1 MRNGAGPDP
10 VAREDVAMRI
20 LIADDHPIFRAGLK
34 EILGKEKEVEL
45 IGEADSGQKVLE
57 LARKQR
63 WDVVLL
69 DVTMPGKDG
78 LEALQELRRERPK
91 LPVLVLSAHPED
103 QLALRLL
110 KSGAAGYLTKDKAPE
125 VLFTAVK
132 KVLRGEKYISE
143 SLAEKVTLGVVSG
156 ETQSLHEALSHREYQ
171 VMRMI
176 AAGNTIKVIAGA
188 LFLSVRTVSTYRA
201 RVLEKMKMKT
211 NAELIRYALQN
222 KLVD

>member
-1 MRNGAGPDP
+1 
-10 VAREDVAMRI
+10 MRI
-20 LIADDHPIFRAGLK
+20 LIADDHPIFRAGVK
-34 EILGKEKEVEL
+34 EILLKEKDVES
-45 IGEADSGQKVLE
+45 IGEADTGHKVLE
-57 LARKQR
+57 LARKRR

-69 DVTMPGKDG
+69 DLTMPGKDG
-78 LEALQELRRERPK
+78 LQVLPELRRERPE
-91 LPVLVLSAHPED
+91 LPILVLSAHPED

-125 VLFTAVK
+125 VLLTAIR

-143 SLAEKVTLGVVSG
+143 SLAEKIALDTVSG
-156 ETQSLHEALSHREYQ
+156 ATKSLHEMLSQREYQ
-171 VMRMI
+171 VMAMI
-176 AAGNTIKVIAGA
+176 AAGKTGKEIAKK
-188 LFLSVRTVSTYRA
+188 LFLSIRTVSTYRT

>member
-1 MRNGAGPDP
+1 MK
-10 VAREDVAMRI
+10 V
-20 LIADDHPIFRAGLK
+20 LIADDHPVFRAGLR
-34 EILGKEKEVEL
+34 EILAKESDVDAV
-45 IGEADSGQKVLE
+45 GEADNGHKALE

-69 DVTMPGKDG
+69 DITMPGKGG
-78 LEALQELRRERPK
+78 LEVLHELRRERPK

-110 KSGAAGYLTKDKAPE
+110 KDGAAGYLTKDKAPE
-125 VLFTAVK
+125 VLLSAIR
-132 KVLRGEKYISE
+132 KVLHGGKYVSE
-143 SLAEKVTLGVVSG
+143 SLAEKAVFQLAS
-156 ETQSLHEALSHREYQ
+156 ETTESLHETLSDREFQ

-176 AAGNTIKVIAGA
+176 ASGKTIKEIGKE

-201 RVLEKMKMKT
+201 RVLDKMNMKT
-211 NAELIRYALQN
+211 NTELIRYALQN

>member
-1 MRNGAGPDP
+1 
-10 VAREDVAMRI
+10 MRI

-34 EILGKEKEVEL
+34 EILGKHKEVEL
-45 IGEADSGQKVLE
+45 IGEAENGRKALE

-69 DVTMPGKDG
+69 DLTMPGQDG
-78 LEALQELRRERPK
+78 VEALQELRRERPK
-91 LPVLVLSAHPED
+91 LPVLILSAHPED

-143 SLAEKVTLGVVSG
+143 SLAEKTTLDVVSG
-156 ETQSLHEALSHREYQ
+156 ATPSLHATLSHREYQ

-176 AAGNTIKVIAGA
+176 AAGKAIKEIAKE

-201 RVLEKMKMKT
+201 RVLDKMNMKT
-211 NAELIRYALQN
+211 NTELIRYALKN

>member
-10 VAREDVAMRI
+10 LAREDVAMRI

-156 ETQSLHEALSHREYQ
+156 KTQSLHEALSHREYQ

>member
-1 MRNGAGPDP
+1 
-10 VAREDVAMRI
+10 MRI

-34 EILGKEKEVEL
+34 EILAKDADVES
-45 IGEADSGQKVLE
+45 IGEADNGHKALE

-63 WDVVLL
+63 WDVVVL
-69 DVTMPGKDG
+69 DITMPGKDG
-78 LEALQELRRERPK
+78 LEVLQELRRERPK

-110 KSGAAGYLTKDKAPE
+110 KAGAAGYLTKDKAP
-125 VLFTAVK
+125 
-132 KVLRGEKYISE
+132 KVLLSAIRKVLGGGKYVSE
-143 SLAEKVTLGVVSG
+143 SLAEKAVFQLASET
-156 ETQSLHEALSHREYQ
+156 TQSSHETLSDREFQ

-176 AAGNTIKVIAGA
+176 ASGKTIKEIGKE
-188 LFLSVRTVSTYRA
+188 LFLSVRTVSTYRT
-201 RVLEKMKMKT
+201 RVLEKMNMKT

>member
-1 MRNGAGPDP
+1 
-10 VAREDVAMRI
+10 MRI

-34 EILGKEKEVEL
+34 EILSKRKEVEL
-45 IGEADSGQKVLE
+45 IGEAENGRKALE

-69 DVTMPGKDG
+69 DLTMPEKDG
-78 LEALQELRRERPK
+78 VEALQELRRERPK

-125 VLFTAVK
+125 ELFTAIR
-132 KVLRGEKYISE
+132 KVLRGEKYISH
-143 SLAEKVTLGVVSG
+143 SLAGKVALDVVSG
-156 ETQSLHEALSHREYQ
+156 EGRASHEALSDREYQ

-176 AAGNTIKVIAGA
+176 AAGKAIGQIAKE

-201 RVLEKMKMKT
+201 RVLEKMNMKT

>member
-1 MRNGAGPDP
+1 
-10 VAREDVAMRI
+10 
-20 LIADDHPIFRAGLK
+20 
-34 EILGKEKEVEL
+34 VES
-45 IGEADSGQKVLE
+45 IGEADTGHKVLE
-57 LARKQR
+57 LARKRR

-69 DVTMPGKDG
+69 DLTMPGKDG
-78 LEALQELRRERPK
+78 LQVLPELRRERPE
-91 LPVLVLSAHPED
+91 LPILVLSAHPED

-125 VLFTAVK
+125 VLLTAIR

-143 SLAEKVTLGVVSG
+143 SLAEKIALDTVSG
-156 ETQSLHEALSHREYQ
+156 ATKSLHEMLSQREYQ
-171 VMRMI
+171 VMAMI
-176 AAGNTIKVIAGA
+176 AAGKTGKEIAKK
-188 LFLSVRTVSTYRA
+188 LFLSIRTVSTYRT

>member
-1 MRNGAGPDP
+1 
-10 VAREDVAMRI
+10 MRI
-20 LIADDHPIFRAGLK
+20 LIADDHPIFRAGVK
-34 EILGKEKEVEL
+34 EILGKEKDVES
-45 IGEADSGQKVLE
+45 IGEADTGHKVLE

-69 DVTMPGKDG
+69 DLTMPGKDG
-78 LEALQELRRERPK
+78 LQVLPELRRERPE

-125 VLFTAVK
+125 VLLTAIR

-143 SLAEKVTLGVVSG
+143 SLAEKIALDTVSG
-156 ETQSLHEALSHREYQ
+156 ATKSLHEMLSQREYQ
-171 VMRMI
+171 VMSMI
-176 AAGNTIKVIAGA
+176 AAGKTGKEIAKK
-188 LFLSVRTVSTYRA
+188 LFLSVRTVSTYRT